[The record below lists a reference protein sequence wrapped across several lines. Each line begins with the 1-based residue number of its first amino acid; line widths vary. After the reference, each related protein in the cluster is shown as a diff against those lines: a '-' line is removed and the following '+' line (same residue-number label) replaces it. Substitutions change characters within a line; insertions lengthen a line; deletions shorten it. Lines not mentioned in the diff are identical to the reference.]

1 MNITNTTSGTD
12 PYAAT
17 AGPSG
22 FRQQFQDFKSLG
34 ASLQS
39 GDLNAAQSAL
49 TKVANDIKGNQANGK
64 SSPLLDPNTTAGKD
78 FKALQDAL
86 KSGDVKS
93 AQDAFATLKKDL
105 RAAGGAH
112 GHHHHARVDNDGD
125 NDGSGGATGSSTATS
140 PLSGTGPNQVLNVT
154 A

>member
-12 PYAAT
+12 PYAAA

-49 TKVANDIKGNQANGK
+49 AKVADDLKSNQTNGK

-86 KSGDVKS
+86 KSGDIKS

-105 RAAGGAH
+105 RAAGGTH
-112 GHHHHARVDNDGD
+112 GHHHHHASVDNDG
-125 NDGSGGATGSSTATS
+125 GGTPGSSTATS
-140 PLSGTGPNQVLNVT
+140 PLSGSGPNQVLNVT

>member
-1 MNITNTTSGTD
+1 MNITSTSSGTN
-12 PYAAT
+12 PYQAM

-22 FRQQFQDFKSLG
+22 FRQQFQDLKSLG

-49 TKVANDIKGNQANGK
+49 AKVADDLRGKQVNGK

-93 AQDAFATLKKDL
+93 AQEAFATLKKDL

-112 GHHHHARVDNDGD
+112 GHHHHGDNDGD
-125 NDGSGGATGSSTATS
+125 NDGGGTPGSSNAAS
-140 PLSGTGPNQVLNVT
+140 PLSGTGPSQVLNVT